1 MKRFFLAASIA
12 SVVFASCGSESTTT
26 DSTETNTIT
35 DSTLITPAP
44 DTTNNSLPPV
54 VQDTAKTSSTITM
67 PPVSLPVANP
77 QPTVNVQSSNVQPSS
92 TQPATTQPATSTAG
106 LNPEHGKPGH
116 RCDIA
121 VGAPLN
127 SQPAA
132 TTAAAPPKVQAT
144 QVATPATTPAPTGP
158 KPKLNPAHG
167 QPYHD
172 CAIKV
177 GDPLKS

>member
-1 MKRFFLAASIA
+1 MKRFIFAASIV
-12 SVVFASCGSESTTT
+12 SIVFASCGSETTTT
-26 DSTETNTIT
+26 DSTETNTST
-35 DSTLITPAP
+35 DSSLVSPAP

-54 VQDTAKTSSTITM
+54 VLDTAKTSSTITL
-67 PPVSLPVANP
+67 PPASLPVA
-77 QPTVNVQSSNVQPSS
+77 SSKPAA
-92 TQPATTQPATSTAG
+92 TAPATTQPATTGA

-127 SQPAA
+127 SAA
-132 TTAAAPPKVQAT
+132 GASTAVTPTVNATPVTAA
-144 QVATPATTPAPTGP
+144 PASTPAPTGP

-172 CAIKV
+172 CAIEV
-177 GDPLKS
+177 GKPLKS

>member
-1 MKRFFLAASIA
+1 
-12 SVVFASCGSESTTT
+12 
-26 DSTETNTIT
+26 
-35 DSTLITPAP
+35 
-44 DTTNNSLPPV
+44 LPPV

-67 PPVSLPVANP
+67 PPVSLPVVNS
-77 QPTVNVQSSNVQPSS
+77 QPNVNVQTSTVQPSNP
-92 TQPATTQPATSTAG
+92 QPATTQPATSTAG

-132 TTAAAPPKVQAT
+132 TTAAAPKVQAT
-144 QVATPATTPAPTGP
+144 QVATPTPTTTPTGP

-172 CAIKV
+172 CSIKV

>member
-1 MKRFFLAASIA
+1 MKRFIFAASIV
-12 SVVFASCGSESTTT
+12 SIVFASCGSETTTT
-26 DSTETNTIT
+26 DSTETNTST
-35 DSTLITPAP
+35 DSSYISPAP

-54 VQDTAKTSSTITM
+54 VVDTARTTSTITL
-67 PPVSLPVANP
+67 PPASLPVAN
-77 QPTVNVQSSNVQPSS
+77 SK
-92 TQPATTQPATSTAG
+92 PAVSAPVSAAQPATSGA

-127 SQPAA
+127 SPAA
-132 TTAAAPPKVQAT
+132 ASTAVTPTVN
-144 QVATPATTPAPTGP
+144 ATPVTASPASTPAPTGL

-172 CAIKV
+172 CAIEV
-177 GDPLKS
+177 GKPLKS

>member
-1 MKRFFLAASIA
+1 
-12 SVVFASCGSESTTT
+12 
-26 DSTETNTIT
+26 
-35 DSTLITPAP
+35 
-44 DTTNNSLPPV
+44 
-54 VQDTAKTSSTITM
+54 
-67 PPVSLPVANP
+67 VSLPVTNP
-77 QPTVNVQSSNVQPSS
+77 QPTVNVASSN
-92 TQPATTQPATSTAG
+92 TQPATTKPANATAG

-127 SQPAA
+127 SPPGA
-132 TTAAAPPKVQAT
+132 TNAAAP
-144 QVATPATTPAPTGP
+144 QVTAATPASTPAPTGP